1 MLNQRLILCWE
12 RLNNPFKIQ
21 DEKKLIL
28 ASSSMLIWGW
38 FKPNWCRPNYQSKIY
53 RDVKPTASSSKLIWE
68 GFGAQDQHFF
78 EEHPII
84 HPRDTVNHNWFWPP
98 AQLKFWWHFVS
109 QIITLYLS
117 EINSELKPI
126 FALNLT
132 LLWIRL
138 FNPRSTL
145 CWRKPIHP
153 SKMYCELKPVFA
165 SSSILI
171 QRGFCTQ

>member
-12 RLNNPFKIQ
+12 RPNNPSKVQ
-21 DEKKLIL
+21 VEKKLIL

-98 AQLKFWWHFVS
+98 AQLKFWWDFVS
-109 QIITLYLS
+109 QIKKHFVSIWDQQWTKTHFCLKLNIALS
-117 EINSELKPI
+117 ETQDQHSVEE
-126 FALNLT
+126 NL
-132 LLWIRL
+132 
-138 FNPRSTL
+138 F
-145 CWRKPIHP
+145 IHP
-153 SKMYCELKPVFA
+153 RCIVNWNPCLP
-165 SSSILI
+165 
-171 QRGFCTQ
+171 